1 MQPRSPCGKY
11 DSIGSSSLSAL
22 SIINSHGF
30 LVLDNQFLAAIS
42 VGGSF
47 FATFAI
53 ALKECFAIS
62 SEDAST
68 QNTPQKLKLSVTS
81 HEERR
86 TITFAGCLEQICCKT
101 VTCLILPDHK
111 RQNAS
116 GLWRHLD
123 LWASA
128 STFSDLLVRFSSP

>member
-22 SIINSHGF
+22 SMISSHGF
-30 LVLDNQFLAAIS
+30 FALVNQFLAAIS

-47 FATFAI
+47 SATLAI

-68 QNTPQKLKLSVTS
+68 QKTPQKLNLSVTS
-81 HEERR
+81 HKDRR
-86 TITFAGCLEQICCKT
+86 TITFAGCLERICCRI
-101 VTCLILPDHK
+101 VTCLTLPAHK
-111 RQNAS
+111 RQTAS

-123 LWASA
+123 SWASA
-128 STFSDLLVRFSSP
+128 STSLNFLVRFSSP